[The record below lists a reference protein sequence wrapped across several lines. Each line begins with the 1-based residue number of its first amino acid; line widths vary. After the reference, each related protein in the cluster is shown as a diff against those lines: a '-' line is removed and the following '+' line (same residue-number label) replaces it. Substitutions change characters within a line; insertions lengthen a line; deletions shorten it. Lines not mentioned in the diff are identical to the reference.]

1 MANRARCGRDPRG
14 PAREWISE
22 GKASATTTPSLPWND
37 LGNWSQST
45 ATLLP
50 SFRGFP
56 GGAICY
62 RLPPVA
68 SPGLHKSGVVGHEH
82 RLEPRSSPGG
92 DHARAGAD
100 EDPRMR
106 FDPLDEVVGHRLGE
120 RVAAHDDRHP
130 LGELGQVERGLAGRV
145 DAADDD
151 HLAVAVERRLARR
164 GAIED
169 AGADQALDPLR
180 LEPPV
185 VDAR

>member
-1 MANRARCGRDPRG
+1 MWQTERDVDGIPG
-14 PAREWISE
+14 ALPASGSQRVKQVRRRPPPYH
-22 GKASATTTPSLPWND
+22 GTT

-68 SPGLHKSGVVGHEH
+68 SPGLDKSGVVGHEH

-169 AGADQALDPLR
+169 AGADQALDPSASSCR
-180 LEPPV
+180 
-185 VDAR
+185 